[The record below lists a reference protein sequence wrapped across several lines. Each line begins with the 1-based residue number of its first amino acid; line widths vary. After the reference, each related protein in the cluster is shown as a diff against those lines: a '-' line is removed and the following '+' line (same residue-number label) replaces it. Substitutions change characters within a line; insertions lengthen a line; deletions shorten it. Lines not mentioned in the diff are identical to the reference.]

1 MAPPNFIVQAKE
13 LFAQGKTE
21 ACIDLL
27 LTHIEH
33 RKLYYEVLDLKRR
46 INALQNREA
55 RGLINQEDA
64 TLEHNQIS
72 NAILLILQKVDTRP
86 AEEQEATPAPPPQGA
101 LVRPASRTNL
111 FILLAVLG
119 VLLAGLLIWQFSK
132 TSEPQQAQVEAAEP
146 EGKAGTDAAEP
157 GGSRT
162 DRQSPEPPAPDSRV
176 EDSGARADEAAF
188 KEARQTNTLRA
199 YYEYLKAF
207 PDGRFVEEAKK
218 RIAEMEGTEKD
229 RKAFEAAQRRN
240 TADAYAAYLKA
251 FPNGT
256 YAAQARKRLEMIRQE
271 EAESQRAE
279 SGLCKGCARVRSFNV
294 SHQTDK
300 MMVIDVRYYYDG
312 SRGEP
317 AFVSAVM
324 ANDGKASSYYAH
336 NPGRVYRG
344 NKVTRC
350 TLKVADSAPATFT
363 SNQIRFSFYGGEDR
377 KTFHREFKPY
387 KKTWKK

>member
-1 MAPPNFIVQAKE
+1 MAQPNFIVQAKD

-33 RKLYYEVLDLKRR
+33 KKLYYEVLDLKRR

-86 AEEQEATPAPPPQGA
+86 AEEQEAMPPPPPREVP
-101 LVRPASRTNL
+101 VRPASRTNL
-111 FILLAVLG
+111 FIVLG
-119 VLLAGLLIWQFSK
+119 VLGALLAGLLIWQFSK
-132 TSEPQQAQVEAAEP
+132 KSEPGQPPVEVAQAEEETGAQAARP
-146 EGKAGTDAAEP
+146 EE
-157 GGSRT
+157 SQSEQ
-162 DRQSPEPPAPDSRV
+162 QSPEPPARTPRG
-176 EDSGARADEAAF
+176 EASGARADEAAF
-188 KEARQTNTLRA
+188 KEARQTNTLRS
-199 YYEYLKAF
+199 YYEYLRTF
-207 PDGRFVEEAKK
+207 PEGRFVDEARK
-218 RIAEMEGTEKD
+218 RIADMEGTEKD
-229 RKAFEAAQRRN
+229 KKAFRAAQQRN
-240 TADAYAAYLKA
+240 TAAAYAAYLKA
-251 FPNGT
+251 FPNGI
-256 YAAQARKRLEMIRQE
+256 YATEARKRMEGIRKK
-271 EAESQRAE
+271 EAEAQRAE
-279 SGLCKGCARVRSFNV
+279 SGMCQGCARVRSFNV
-294 SHQTDK
+294 SHQTEN

-317 AFVSAVM
+317 AFVSTVM
-324 ANDGKASSYYAH
+324 ANDGRALTYYAH

-363 SNQIRFSFYGGEDR
+363 SEQIRFSFYGGEDR
-377 KTFHREFKPY
+377 KTFHREFKSY
-387 KKTWKK
+387 RKTWKK